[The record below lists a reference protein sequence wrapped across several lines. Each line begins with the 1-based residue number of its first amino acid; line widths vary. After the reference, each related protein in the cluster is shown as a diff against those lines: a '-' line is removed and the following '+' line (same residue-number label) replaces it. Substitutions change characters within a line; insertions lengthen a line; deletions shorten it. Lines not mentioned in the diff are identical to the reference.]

1 MTYLAA
7 LSVFSAL
14 FIGPAASLATRQ
26 SPAGTATV
34 DLAKSIGPAKFLG
47 AGFIYGWPDNGTSVD
62 TSIPDHLARDIKF
75 NSCRA
80 GGAQIPAPGWA
91 GGFDGYV
98 ERFKSALS
106 NYRTTRKFGGDFIL
120 LPHDLWGADSV
131 QGAGTAFPGDN
142 GNWTESDLFLKQVA
156 ADLKANDML
165 EGLVFDIWNE
175 PEISSF
181 WARSWEQYLEFYVRA
196 HKIIRAELPQTL
208 ISGPSFADAPTLT
221 HDKWNSWLSAVAGNN
236 TIPDIW
242 SWHQISSAR
251 DLDLVVPD
259 FNTLLV
265 QHNLPKRPIDI
276 NEYAWPSEQTP
287 AHSVFY
293 LSQLER
299 HDLRGLRANWGSGAA
314 LHDNMADLV
323 FHNATTG
330 SYSPNGEWYLYK
342 YYADM
347 VGERV
352 ATAASADAKS
362 DVFAVVEGSGAKI
375 LAGTR
380 TVQGTYEV
388 VVSGLS
394 RLGLPTEGSVQV
406 RTHRFDWAG
415 AKVDVGEP
423 VDLGVANVD
432 YSSDTLKLLVTYPT
446 NSTAFAFELH
456 GANYDMRPSAIFN
469 LAAILAFGPQVF
481 AQPLNLGNDAQI
493 VDSSKDKLDSLQ
505 ARTSIPGMVK
515 RSEPSPKK
523 SKPDGQCY
531 FCKGVGYMSVAGK
544 TLAFTIGAAPGL
556 VVPQTS
562 THLWGRL
569 D

>member
-1 MTYLAA
+1 M
-7 LSVFSAL
+7 
-14 FIGPAASLATRQ
+14 Q
-26 SPAGTATV
+26 
-34 DLAKSIGPAKFLG
+34 
-47 AGFIYGWPDNGTSVD
+47 
-62 TSIPDHLARDIKF
+62 
-75 NSCRA
+75 
-80 GGAQIPAPGWA
+80 
-91 GGFDGYV
+91 
-98 ERFKSALS
+98 
-106 NYRTTRKFGGDFIL
+106 
-120 LPHDLWGADSV
+120 
-131 QGAGTAFPGDN
+131 
-142 GNWTESDLFLKQVA
+142 
-156 ADLKANDML
+156 
-165 EGLVFDIWNE
+165 
-175 PEISSF
+175 
-181 WARSWEQYLEFYVRA
+181 
-196 HKIIRAELPQTL
+196 
-208 ISGPSFADAPTLT
+208 
-221 HDKWNSWLSAVAGNN
+221 
-236 TIPDIW
+236 
-242 SWHQISSAR
+242 R

-406 RTHRFDWAG
+406 RTLRFDWAG

-432 YSSDTLKLLVTYPT
+432 YSSDTVSDTCTISFHLLFESGT
-446 NSTAFAFELH
+446 NSSPCSSNFWSL
-456 GANYDMRPSAIFN
+456 
-469 LAAILAFGPQVF
+469 ILQTRRHLLSSFM
-481 AQPLNLGNDAQI
+481 AQI
-493 VDSSKDKLDSLQ
+493 
-505 ARTSIPGMVK
+505 
-515 RSEPSPKK
+515 
-523 SKPDGQCY
+523 SKP
-531 FCKGVGYMSVAGK
+531 
-544 TLAFTIGAAPGL
+544 
-556 VVPQTS
+556 VV
-562 THLWGRL
+562 
-569 D
+569 